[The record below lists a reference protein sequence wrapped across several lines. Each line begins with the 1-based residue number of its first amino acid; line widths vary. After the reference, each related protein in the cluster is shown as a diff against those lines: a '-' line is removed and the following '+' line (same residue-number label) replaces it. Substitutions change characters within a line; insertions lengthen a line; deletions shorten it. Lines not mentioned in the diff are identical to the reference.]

1 MRSLLRSFA
10 LAAFIVPA
18 AAGIMM
24 TASPAEA
31 APAKAKAAEQT
42 LQADI
47 IRLTNEQRAAHGCAG
62 LTENA
67 QLTDAARGHSAWMGQ
82 TGAFSHTGRGGSDF
96 VVRSKA
102 AGYAS
107 PSAENIAWGY
117 RSAADVVGAWMRS
130 PGHRANILN
139 CKSKTVGVGAVYSA
153 NGAPYYTQD
162 FGY

>member
-31 APAKAKAAEQT
+31 APVKVKAAEQT

-47 IRLTNEQRAAHGCAG
+47 IRLTNVQRTAHGCAA

-67 QLTDAARGHSAWMGQ
+67 QLTVAARGHSAWMGQ
-82 TGAFSHTGRGGSDF
+82 TGQFSHTGRSGSDF

-102 AGYAS
+102 AGYAR

-117 RSAADVVGAWMRS
+117 RSADEVVGAWMRS

>member
-1 MRSLLRSFA
+1 LRTLLRSFA
-10 LAAFIVPA
+10 LAALITPA
-18 AAGIMM
+18 AAGLMM
-24 TASPAEA
+24 TATPAEA

-47 IRLTNEQRAAHGCAG
+47 IRLTNDQRTAHGCPA

-82 TGAFSHTGRGGSDF
+82 TGQFSHTGRGGSNF
-96 VVRSKA
+96 VAREKA
-102 AGYAS
+102 AGYAR

-117 RSAADVVGAWMRS
+117 RSATEVVTAWMRS

-139 CKSKTVGVGAVYSA
+139 CKSDKVGVGAVYSA

>member
-1 MRSLLRSFA
+1 MRTLLRRFA
-10 LAAFIVPA
+10 LAALITPA
-18 AAGIMM
+18 AAGLLM

-31 APAKAKAAEQT
+31 APAKAKIAEQT

-47 IRLTNEQRAAHGCAG
+47 VRLTNEQRAAHGCPA

-67 QLTDAARGHSAWMGQ
+67 QLTTAAREHSAWMGQ
-82 TGAFSHTGRGGSDF
+82 TGQFSHTGDAGSSF
-96 VVRSKA
+96 AAREKA

-107 PSAENIAWGY
+107 PAAENIAWGY
-117 RSAADVVGAWMRS
+117 RSATDVITGWMRS

-139 CKSKTVGVGAVYSA
+139 CEATTVGVGAVYAA